1 MLALTVICGA
11 DPSVTAPVPML
22 RDCVP
27 VKVKFPFQV
36 CGLLLARVI
45 GPPEELSMVVPPA
58 IVSLEAVAPMAAVPF
73 IFSVPALRFVP
84 PK

>member
-1 MLALTVICGA
+1 MTVICGVA
-11 DPSVTAPVPML
+11 PSVTAPVPML
-22 RDCVP
+22 SECVP

-58 IVSLEAVAPMAAVPF
+58 IVSLDAVAPMAVVLF

-84 PK
+84 PE